1 MTPLAADLVQLV
13 DGDQRGVVQAGRH
26 PGGVEQSAQHLAMVQ
41 RIVKSVKPRRVSTSL
56 TAAHTSASTTGEVE
70 PMASTS
76 H

>member
-1 MTPLAADLVQLV
+1 MATSAVSCRASGTPAPSSNP
-13 DGDQRGVVQAGRH
+13 RKTSRWFK
-26 PGGVEQSAQHLAMVQ
+26 
-41 RIVKSVKPRRVSTSL
+41 RIVKSLKPRRSRTSL